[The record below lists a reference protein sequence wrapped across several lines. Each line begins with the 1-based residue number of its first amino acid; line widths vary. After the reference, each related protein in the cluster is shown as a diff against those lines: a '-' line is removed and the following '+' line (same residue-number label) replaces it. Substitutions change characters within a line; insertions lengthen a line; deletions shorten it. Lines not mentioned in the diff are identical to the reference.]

1 VGTLKQAEVYRLV
14 VVSPVY
20 DDAAAAQQLLQDLQ
34 RVFAGSDVQ
43 PRVLFVDDG
52 SPVPLT
58 YQLHA
63 EADNTLPVEILRLRR
78 NVGHQRAIALGTAY
92 VHENFVCD
100 GMLVMDADGEDRAE
114 DAVSLVARCREQDN
128 DRIIFAE
135 RTRRSES
142 PLFQLF
148 YRSYQLLHWLLTGV
162 RVRVGNFSVVPALH
176 LPALVTLPA
185 LWNHYAAAVFQARLP
200 RDLVP
205 TRRGARYSGN
215 SKMNFVSL
223 VIHGLQ
229 ALSVFIEVVAVRLL
243 IAMFV
248 FAGLCAALV
257 LAASVAKL
265 HLGLAIGLFVLAL
278 SLALGCFCL
287 TLGFLNQRNNLD
299 FIPVRDYKFF
309 VEGLYTL
316 STSDERT
323 HVCGWRA

>member
-1 VGTLKQAEVYRLV
+1 M
-14 VVSPVY
+14 VSPVY
-20 DDAAAAQQLLQDLQ
+20 DDAASAQQLLQDLQ
-34 RVFAGSDVQ
+34 RVFADTDVQ
-43 PRVLFVDDG
+43 LRVLLVDDG

-58 YQLHA
+58 YQLHSEPENA
-63 EADNTLPVEILRLRR
+63 LPVEILRLRR
-78 NVGHQRAIALGTAY
+78 NVGHQRAIALGIAY

-100 GMLVMDADGEDRAE
+100 GMLVMDADGEDRVE
-114 DAVSLVARCREQDN
+114 DAVHLVARCREQDN

-142 PLFQLF
+142 SLFQTF
-148 YRSYQLLHWLLTGV
+148 YRCYQLLHWLLTGI

-200 RDLVP
+200 RHSVP
-205 TRRGARYSGN
+205 TRRGARSRGK

-243 IAMFV
+243 IAV
-248 FAGLCAALV
+248 FAFTAFCAALV
-257 LAASVAKL
+257 LVASIANL
-265 HLGLAIGLFVLAL
+265 HLGLAVGLLILAL
-278 SLALGCFCL
+278 SLSLGCFCL

-299 FIPVRDYKFF
+299 FIPIRDYKFF
-309 VEGLYTL
+309 VEALYTL

-323 HVCGWRA
+323 HVCGWRT

>member
-1 VGTLKQAEVYRLV
+1 MGTLKQAEVYRLV

-20 DDAAAAQQLLQDLQ
+20 DDAAAAEQLLQDLQ

-43 PRVLFVDDG
+43 LRILFVDDG
-52 SPVPLT
+52 SSVPLT
-58 YQLHA
+58 YRLHA
-63 EADNTLPVEILRLRR
+63 EMAGTARVEILRLRR

-92 VHENFVCD
+92 VHENFECD
-100 GMLVMDADGEDRAE
+100 GMLIMDADGEDRPE
-114 DAVSLVARCREQDN
+114 DAASLVARCREQDN

-142 PLFQLF
+142 SLFQAF
-148 YRSYQLLHWLLTGV
+148 YRSYQLLHWLLTGI

-200 RDLVP
+200 RHLVP
-205 TRRGARYSGN
+205 TKRGVRYSGQ

-223 VIHGLQ
+223 IIHGLQ

-243 IAMFV
+243 IAMFIFV
-248 FAGLCAALV
+248 GFCAALV
-257 LAASVAKL
+257 VAASIAKL
-265 HLGLAIGLFVLAL
+265 HLAFAVGLFILAL
-278 SLALGCFCL
+278 SLSLGCFCL

-299 FIPVRDYKFF
+299 FIPIRDYKFF
-309 VEGLYTL
+309 VEALYTL

-323 HVCGWRA
+323 HVCGWRT